1 MLYPGSVV
9 PLAMFK
15 IIFNHGMICLCLNN
29 LRSGSWL
36 DAEYWNWSFEGRE
49 QWTWTGWKI
58 LLWRWRLQD
67 FDNFTG
73 QANYGFENC
82 SDCCLDILQDL
93 CCKCMRK
100 LGRWLCQGLTFWKL
114 APCIKVCILCD
125 EIMYGITLRV
135 FQLDGLALMLQDS
148 IALNTCI
155 SNYSVEQDRGEHQLD
170 DYSLA
175 QQRANCVALLL

>member
-1 MLYPGSVV
+1 
-9 PLAMFK
+9 
-15 IIFNHGMICLCLNN
+15 MICLCLNN

-135 FQLDGLALMLQDS
+135 FQLDGLAPMLQDS